1 MTNRL
6 VLVVLFGII
15 VSSLSVDV
23 LAAKAYY
30 CAQHH
35 GYIKPGMT
43 QDQVIAACG
52 KPLDRHQSN
61 TPLMQKVPMQQIFY
75 NNQGSP
81 KVFYGVWS
89 IPTGGTGGGQLEI
102 DVINNK
108 VSAINLNSSGSN
120 ASSVCKGINI
130 QKGTPVAQ
138 VFGACGPPT
147 LINRTYINQPV
158 QTAQPPEVWV
168 YQPGPHQKPI
178 SLTFV
183 NGTLQSI
190 D

>member
-1 MTNRL
+1 MTNNVRWTF
-6 VLVVLFGII
+6 VSALFFCSIPLFANKT
-15 VSSLSVDV
+15 SLFCPQN
-23 LAAKAYY
+23 Y
-30 CAQHH
+30 
-35 GYIKPGMT
+35 GYIKIGMN
-43 QDQVIAACG
+43 QNQVTSACG
-52 KPLDRHQSN
+52 TPISKHPSN
-61 TPLMQKVPMQQIFY
+61 TPLMQKVPVQQIFY

-89 IPTGGTGGGQLEI
+89 IPTGGTGGGQLEV

-108 VSAINLNSSGSN
+108 VSSMNLNGSSSG
-120 ASSVCKGINI
+120 AASVCRGINI
-130 QKGTPVAQ
+130 QKGTPVGQ

-147 LINRTYINQPV
+147 LINRTFIYQPV
-158 QTAQPPEVWV
+158 QTSLQPEVWV
-168 YQPGPHQKPI
+168 YQMGPNQPPV